1 MILGGHFNKKFAKK
15 VEEQKRL
22 QNWHDR
28 ITSAGREKLT
38 IEKLIEAAAAQKL
51 K

>member
-1 MILGGHFNKKFAKK
+1 MIIGGHFRKKIDKK
-15 VEEQKRL
+15 VDEQNRI

-38 IEKLIEAAAAQKL
+38 IEKLIEAAAAQ
-51 K
+51 